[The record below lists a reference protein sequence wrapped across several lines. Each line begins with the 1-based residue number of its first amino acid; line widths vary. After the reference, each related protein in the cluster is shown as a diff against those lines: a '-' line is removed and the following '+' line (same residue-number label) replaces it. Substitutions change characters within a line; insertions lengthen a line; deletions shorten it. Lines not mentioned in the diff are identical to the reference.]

1 MTDFYIILTH
11 HTFDVSNIKI
21 FNGGRHLM
29 AQTGKARKPPKKSK
43 SVLKR
48 QRQNIKRRARN
59 ASALSALHT
68 EIRKFDTILQ
78 KKEIDKAKEFLRRL
92 VALAAH
98 LSSRGIL
105 KKQTASRKIS
115 RLYLR
120 FNKIFGVKAQ

>member
-1 MTDFYIILTH
+1 
-11 HTFDVSNIKI
+11 
-21 FNGGRHLM
+21 M

-59 ASALSALHT
+59 ASALASLHT
-68 EIRKFDTILQ
+68 EVRKFNTMLQ
-78 KKEIDKAKEFLRRL
+78 NKEIDKAKEFLRRL
-92 VALAAH
+92 VALVAH

-120 FNKIFGVKAQ
+120 LNKASRAVAQ